1 MEFGL
6 STHLR
11 FKLDVLLNTSHEL
24 SCSYVTSIRQ
34 IRARGGVDV
43 LYYSQIVENGDP
55 KSEGGA
61 NEPLRLPQL
70 TAMSRPQEIQVGRR
84 GIRRGSPNVLRPGTR
99 SGAEASSP
107 TGDAGC
113 LGTSGRRR
121 LGCKSL

>member
-1 MEFGL
+1 M
-6 STHLR
+6 SIKIRVMT
-11 FKLDVLLNTSHEL
+11 L
-24 SCSYVTSIRQ
+24 SCSYVTSSRK

-70 TAMSRPQEIQVGRR
+70 TAMSRPQEIQVGDNPLRR
-84 GIRRGSPNVLRPGTR
+84 ELENVSSPGTR

-113 LGTSGRRR
+113 LGNAGRRR
-121 LGCKSL
+121 LVPDFHW

>member
-1 MEFGL
+1 MRSKQDAL
-6 STHLR
+6 Q
-11 FKLDVLLNTSHEL
+11 NTSHEL

-43 LYYSQIVENGDP
+43 LYYSQIVENGDL

-61 NEPLRLPQL
+61 NERMGSHQL
-70 TAMSRPQEIQVGRR
+70 TTIPRPQEIQVGGR
-84 GIRRGSPNVLRPGTR
+84 GIRRGAANVLRPGTR

-113 LGTSGRRR
+113 LGIAGWRILAHQSHV
-121 LGCKSL
+121 

>member
-1 MEFGL
+1 M
-6 STHLR
+6 R
-11 FKLDVLLNTSHEL
+11 FKQDALQNTSHEL

-70 TAMSRPQEIQVGRR
+70 TAMSRPQEIQVGWR
-84 GIRRGSPNVLRPGTR
+84 GTRRGSPNVLRPGTR

>member
-1 MEFGL
+1 MRSKQDAL
-6 STHLR
+6 Q
-11 FKLDVLLNTSHEL
+11 NTSHEL

-84 GIRRGSPNVLRPGTR
+84 ETRRGSPNVSRPGTR

-121 LGCKSL
+121 LGCESL